1 MGEGWS
7 LDPGGVVMRGFI
19 KEPKTRRGVYLVPNL
34 LTTGNLFSGLASILF
49 VFNENFFAAAIAIL
63 VALIFDVLDG
73 TSARLMKSTSQFGLQ
88 YDSLGDLVSFGVAP
102 GLVIYAWALNTPGML
117 GAAVMFAFVACG
129 ALRLARYNVSA
140 LANEGKPFTGL
151 PIPGAAGVVAS
162 LVIFDTQVLALGETV
177 RPIVGIVMSLVLA
190 FLMVSTVKYRSVKE
204 LKFRESHHFN
214 YLVYAIL
221 VLMAVLAYPQLML
234 LVLFGVYAASGL
246 VEQGIHS
253 LSKAFGKRK
262 ETPSSTHSAPNPKQ

>member
-1 MGEGWS
+1 
-7 LDPGGVVMRGFI
+7 MRGSFI
-19 KEPKTRRGVYLVPNL
+19 KEPKRRRGVYLIPNL

-49 VFNENFFAAAIAIL
+49 VFDGNFQAAVIAIF
-63 VALIFDVLDG
+63 VAIVFDTLDG

-88 YDSLGDLVSFGVAP
+88 YDSLGDLISFGVAP
-102 GLVIYAWALNTPGML
+102 GLVIYAWALNTPTML

-140 LANEGKPFTGL
+140 ASNDSKAFTGL
-151 PIPGAAGVVAS
+151 PIPGAAGVIAS
-162 LVIFDTQVLALGETV
+162 LVIFDHHVLPLGDAI
-177 RPIVGIVMSLVLA
+177 RPIFGLVLSLVLS
-190 FLMVSTVKYRSVKE
+190 FLMVSTINYRSVKD

-234 LVLFGVYAASGL
+234 LVLFGTYALSGL
-246 VEQGIHS
+246 VDQGYQA
-253 LSKAFGKRK
+253 LSKTFRRQKNSTGVKDSLKESK
-262 ETPSSTHSAPNPKQ
+262 ET

>member
-1 MGEGWS
+1 
-7 LDPGGVVMRGFI
+7 MRGSFI
-19 KEPKTRRGVYLVPNL
+19 REPKRRRGVYLIPNL

-49 VFNENFFAAAIAIL
+49 VFNENFLEAAIAIL
-63 VALIFDVLDG
+63 VAIIFDTLDG

-88 YDSLGDLVSFGVAP
+88 YDSLTDLISFGVAP
-102 GLVIYAWALNTPGML
+102 GLVIYAWALKTPSML

-140 LANEGKPFTGL
+140 LANEGKAFTGL

-162 LVIFDTQVLALGETV
+162 LVIFDNQVIALGERA
-177 RPIVGIVMSLVLA
+177 RPIVGIILCLVLA
-190 FLMVSTVKYRSVKE
+190 FLMVSTVKYRSIKE

-234 LVLFGVYAASGL
+234 LVVFAVYTASGV
-246 VEQGIHS
+246 VEQVVQS

-262 ETPSSTHSAPNPKQ
+262 ETAGSAHSVPNPKE

>member
-1 MGEGWS
+1 
-7 LDPGGVVMRGFI
+7 MRGSFI
-19 KEPKTRRGVYLVPNL
+19 REPKRRRGVYLIPNL
-34 LTTGNLFSGLASILF
+34 LTTGNLFSGLASIVF
-49 VFNENFFAAAIAIL
+49 VFNANYQAAAIAIF
-63 VALIFDVLDG
+63 VAIIFDTLDG

-88 YDSLGDLVSFGVAP
+88 YDSLGDLISFGVAP
-102 GLVIYAWALNTPGML
+102 GLMIYAWALNTPTML

-140 LANEGKPFTGL
+140 ITNEGKAFTGL

-162 LVIFDTQVLALGETV
+162 LVIFDHHVVALGDTV
-177 RPIVGIVMSLVLA
+177 RPIFGIVMSLVLA
-190 FLMVSTVKYRSVKE
+190 FLMVSTVRYRSIKE

-234 LVLFGVYAASGL
+234 LVVFGVYALSGV
-246 VEQGIHS
+246 VEQGYQAVA
-253 LSKAFGKRK
+253 KAFGKRK
-262 ETPSSTHSAPNPKQ
+262 EPTSSHQPVQSSKE